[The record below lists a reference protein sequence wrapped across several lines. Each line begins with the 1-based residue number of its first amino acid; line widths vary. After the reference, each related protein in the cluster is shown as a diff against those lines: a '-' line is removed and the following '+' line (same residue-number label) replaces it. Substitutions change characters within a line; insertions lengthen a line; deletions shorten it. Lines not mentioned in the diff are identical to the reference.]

1 MTDSTSIVSADAIE
15 LTILELRGQRVLLDA
30 DLARMYAVETRALLQ
45 AVRRNPERF
54 PEDFMFQLT
63 EQERDAVG
71 LRPAGRGGRRGLPF
85 AFTQEGVAMLS
96 SVLRGERAVEVN
108 VQIMR
113 AFVRMKAMLASRTEL
128 ANRIDELEAR
138 YDSQFGV
145 IFDAIRQLM
154 APPSP
159 PKHPVGF
166 VHPKDP

>member
-1 MTDSTSIVSADAIE
+1 MTDSGSLISADAIE
-15 LTILELRGQRVLLDA
+15 LTILELRGQRVLLDT

-63 EQERDAVG
+63 VSERNTVG
-71 LRPAGRGGRRGLPF
+71 LRPVGRGGRRGLPF

-96 SVLRGERAVEVN
+96 SVLRSEHAVDVN

-113 AFVRMKAMLASRTEL
+113 AFVRMKAMLASRTEI

-154 APPSP
+154 APPNP

-166 VHPKDP
+166 VHPKDS

>member
-1 MTDSTSIVSADAIE
+1 MTDSTSIISADAIE
-15 LTILELRGQRVLLDA
+15 LTILELRGLRVLLDA

-54 PEDFMFQLT
+54 SEDFMFQLT
-63 EQERDAVG
+63 EQERNAVG
-71 LRPAGRGGRRGLPF
+71 LKPAGRGGRRGLPF

-154 APPSP
+154 APPNP